1 MSEAIHN
8 LKVFSNPLYIT
19 SATRIGES
27 GADTALTLGAGLLD
41 GPIRTGNSYLGWRA
55 RNISV
60 TGLSGAALVQGTL
73 IHETRYDLQG
83 LYREF
88 ESLQPLSSTLQKS
101 EPFSMGPKAEPKN
114 SQFYREY
121 VLWTTERL
129 GSDDLDKLV
138 GLSSAPPY
146 FDTEADPAGMNPS
159 QVVAGQ
165 VEVGITKTDIAQEI
179 GFLIPIFESAL
190 GFNDAVASP
199 ILYCTRVIYF
209 NSNVDNATTF
219 WVDIPSGT
227 AIMSTLKLEDD
238 DLLFL
243 SKAVKS
249 LDPPQSD
256 TY

>member
-1 MSEAIHN
+1 MSDEIHN

-19 SATRIGES
+19 SSTRIGDTQLSLGTGILS
-27 GADTALTLGAGLLD
+27 G
-41 GPIRTGNSYLGWRA
+41 PVRTGSSYLGWRA

-60 TGLSGAALVQGTL
+60 TGVAAAALVQGTL

-101 EPFSMGPKAEPKN
+101 EPISMGPKNNSLN

-129 GSDDLDKLV
+129 QPDDLDKLV

-165 VEVGITKTDIAQEI
+165 VEVGITKTDIAQQI
-179 GFLIPIFESAL
+179 GFLVPIFESAL
-190 GFNDAVASP
+190 GFNDAVAAP

-209 NSNVDNATTF
+209 NSNVDSAAGF
-219 WVDIPSGT
+219 WVDIPSGA
-227 AIMSTLKLEDD
+227 AIMSTIKLEDD

-243 SKAVKS
+243 SKAAKS
-249 LDPPQSD
+249 LDPPQTD